1 MKLFFDKKIIFV
13 LKIRKNTVFL
23 AQGVLSLYETEH
35 GNAHVMSQ
43 LAADFST
50 VQACTAM
57 GILR

>member
-1 MKLFFDKKIIFV
+1 LV
-13 LKIRKNTVFL
+13 LKNSKKTVFL

-50 VQACTAM
+50 VQAYAAV